1 MDGGLDD
8 LRFPHDSP
16 PASGEA
22 QEVAPGILWMRLPL
36 PMKLD
41 HVNVYALDEGD
52 GWTLIDT
59 GFHSGKSRALWENLL
74 TGPLAGKPVTKVVLT
89 HHHPDHVGMAGWFA
103 AHGAEIWATR
113 TAWLMARMLTLDVQE
128 KATEPQIEFL
138 RSAGMPAPLLQ
149 KRISE
154 RPFNFSDVVHS
165 IPLGFRRIGEGDVVE
180 MGGRAWTVR
189 LGNGHA
195 PDHATF
201 WSLDGT
207 LVLAG
212 DQVLPG
218 ISPNLGVYPTEPEAD
233 PVGEWL
239 DSCQRLKLLATDR
252 HYVLPG
258 HKLPFYGLP
267 ERLEQLIGNHHGA
280 LARLE
285 KHLSVERTAHE
296 CFPALYRRE
305 IGEGEYGL
313 ALVEAVGHLNHLH
326 RLGCI
331 ARRRRND
338 GAWAWRL
345 AESTDCA

>member
-1 MDGGLDD
+1 MDGGGEE
-8 LRFPHDSP
+8 LRFPHADAP
-16 PASGEA
+16 PHGEA
-22 QEVAPGILWMRLPL
+22 RTVAPGILWLRLPL

-52 GWTLIDT
+52 GWTLVDT
-59 GFHSGKSRALWENLL
+59 GFHTGKTRALWERILS
-74 TGPLAGKPVTKVVLT
+74 GPLQGRPVHRVVLT

-103 AHGAEIWATR
+103 ARGAEVWATR

-128 KATEPQIEFL
+128 QASARQIDFL
-138 RSAGMPAPLLQ
+138 RGAGMPAPLLDQ
-149 KRISE
+149 RMSE
-154 RPFNFSDVVHS
+154 RPFNFADVVHP
-165 IPLGFRRIGEGDVVE
+165 IPLGFRRLVEGQTVR
-180 MGGRAWTVR
+180 MGGRDWTVR
-189 LGNGHA
+189 IGHGHA
-195 PDHATF
+195 PEHATF
-201 WSLDGT
+201 WAADGT

-239 DSCQRLKLLATDR
+239 ESCSRLQILATDR

-267 ERLEQLIGNHHGA
+267 ERLAQLIQNHRGA

-285 KHLSVERTAHE
+285 AHLDRPRTAHD

-305 IGEGEYGL
+305 IGEAEYGL
-313 ALVEAVGHLNHLH
+313 ALVEAVGHLNHLL
-326 RLGCI
+326 RSGR
-331 ARRRRND
+331 ATRRRRDD
-338 GAWAWRL
+338 GAWAWQAARRSL
-345 AESTDCA
+345 RA